1 MPLQVIPA
9 APKRT
14 KPLVHI
20 AVLTRDRPEML
31 ARLLRQIDEMR
42 HTSICDST
50 LSVWNNGAEKVSGQ
64 THGVG
69 HNVGQHISINRMI
82 QDASDARADYFLR
95 IDDDCVFVT
104 KNALAKLVRLARRHE
119 EIYKRTCVLSPY
131 VHGLRFPPQSMAD
144 MHIGKYNC
152 QIVSI
157 LGGICRLM
165 PMSHLRYFRFDERMP
180 MGWSEASTYAKY
192 CIQTYMPMLRCLNIE
207 VDHGDPDTEA
217 HAGAETQLAYEREML
232 KYTPYGL

>member
-42 HTSICDST
+42 HTSICEST

-69 HNVGQHISINRMI
+69 HNVGQHISMTRMI
-82 QDASDARADYFLR
+82 QDAIAPRARFFHR
-95 IDDDCVFVT
+95 IHDVSVFVT
-104 KNALAKLVRLARRHE
+104 KNAL
-119 EIYKRTCVLSPY
+119 
-131 VHGLRFPPQSMAD
+131 
-144 MHIGKYNC
+144 
-152 QIVSI
+152 
-157 LGGICRLM
+157 
-165 PMSHLRYFRFDERMP
+165 
-180 MGWSEASTYAKY
+180 
-192 CIQTYMPMLRCLNIE
+192 
-207 VDHGDPDTEA
+207 
-217 HAGAETQLAYEREML
+217 
-232 KYTPYGL
+232 